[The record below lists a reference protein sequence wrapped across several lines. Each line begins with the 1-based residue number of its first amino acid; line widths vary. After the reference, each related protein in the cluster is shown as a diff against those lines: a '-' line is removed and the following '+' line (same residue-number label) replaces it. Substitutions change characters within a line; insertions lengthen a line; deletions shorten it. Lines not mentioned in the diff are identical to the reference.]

1 MIANTLNVAF
11 IIACLSYEE
20 CLDMVA
26 NKESFATLI
35 DVNEAAKLQKLIRRK
50 GLRITRF
57 YERSF
62 PYLLFI
68 YTDDSNREEVKKLI
82 ECIGKLTQNYLDM
95 VHNLRIPNVMYT
107 TMEISE
113 PVELFTKPPYLG
125 SMILGAIGFLVIS
138 GFITDSFL
146 LWLQR
151 RKKSYGKGTLD
162 NFQ

>member
-1 MIANTLNVAF
+1 M
-11 IIACLSYEE
+11 
-20 CLDMVA
+20 
-26 NKESFATLI
+26 
-35 DVNEAAKLQKLIRRK
+35 
-50 GLRITRF
+50 
-57 YERSF
+57 
-62 PYLLFI
+62 
-68 YTDDSNREEVKKLI
+68 I

-125 SMILGAIGFLVIS
+125 SMILGVIGFLVIS

-151 RKKSYGKGTLD
+151 RKKSYGKEKRGD
-162 NFQ
+162 FQ